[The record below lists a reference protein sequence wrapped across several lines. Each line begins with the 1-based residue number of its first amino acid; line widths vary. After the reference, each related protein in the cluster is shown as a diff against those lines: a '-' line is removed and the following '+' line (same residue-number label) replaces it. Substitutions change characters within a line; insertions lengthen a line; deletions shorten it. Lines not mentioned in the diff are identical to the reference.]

1 MSNKTKKTK
10 STKKKNT
17 KKTKKAKNNI
27 PTLSKEAYRS
37 LYFVISIL
45 IVILSV
51 LQMGIIGRFFD
62 SFFKYLFG
70 SFSYI
75 FYLIIIAIPIYYIL
89 DKKLKSPILVAS
101 VFILIDFLFQ
111 LVLIGNKDTNYI
123 SFSDIYN
130 NKVSLYGGGII
141 SYYPVKL
148 LIYLLSYYG
157 SLLIVIS
164 ASLLA

>member
-17 KKTKKAKNNI
+17 KNTKKTKKKKNNI

-75 FYLIIIAIPIYYIL
+75 FYLIIIAIPI
-89 DKKLKSPILVAS
+89 
-101 VFILIDFLFQ
+101 
-111 LVLIGNKDTNYI
+111 
-123 SFSDIYN
+123 
-130 NKVSLYGGGII
+130 
-141 SYYPVKL
+141 
-148 LIYLLSYYG
+148 
-157 SLLIVIS
+157 
-164 ASLLA
+164 

>member
-75 FYLIIIAIPIYYIL
+75 FYLIIITRSIQFT
-89 DKKLKSPILVAS
+89 V
-101 VFILIDFLFQ
+101 V
-111 LVLIGNKDTNYI
+111 N
-123 SFSDIYN
+123 
-130 NKVSLYGGGII
+130 
-141 SYYPVKL
+141 
-148 LIYLLSYYG
+148 
-157 SLLIVIS
+157 
-164 ASLLA
+164 